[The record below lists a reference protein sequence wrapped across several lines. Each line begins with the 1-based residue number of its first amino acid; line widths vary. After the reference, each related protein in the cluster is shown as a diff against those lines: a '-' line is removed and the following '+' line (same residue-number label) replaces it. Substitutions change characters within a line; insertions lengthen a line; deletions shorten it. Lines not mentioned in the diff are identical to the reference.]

1 MENETLETPAADT
14 PKRITAGK
22 VALIIISSLI
32 GALFI
37 FSAISKAWSVP
48 YFEYIISSQV
58 QVSHEMAAWAARFF
72 IGLEGALGLL
82 LFINILGYRRWV
94 VRACILLLLVFS
106 VHLLYLFFSQ
116 GNDVDCGC
124 MGNLVPM
131 TPGVSLLKNAGLL
144 IGLLVLLKWYKPS
157 EGKVLHI
164 TAIPVTLIFM
174 AIPFFVFPV
183 QKQVHLPLSKLYTT
197 KKSEH
202 PTEELRKGKHIL
214 CLMSLSCEH
223 CRHAAG
229 TIAKMKR
236 SNPSLPFYFALS
248 GGTDSTRATRFA
260 DFIKETQ
267 ADNIPYHFLDKDDF
281 VDMVVL
287 TGSKG
292 VPVILWMQDTTII
305 RKMDGSELDQK
316 EIETW
321 IAH

>member
-1 MENETLETPAADT
+1 MENETWEAPVPDT
-14 PKRITAGK
+14 PKKITTGK
-22 VALIIISSLI
+22 VVLVLICCII
-32 GALFI
+32 GAMFL

-58 QVSHEMAAWAARFF
+58 QVSHELAAWAARFF

-94 VRACILLLLVFS
+94 VKACLALLLIFC

-124 MGNLVPM
+124 MGNLVSM
-131 TPGVSLLKNAGLL
+131 TPGVSLLKNAALL
-144 IGLLVLLKWYKPS
+144 IGLLVLLKWYKPQ
-157 EGKVLHI
+157 EGRVLHI
-164 TAIPVTLIFM
+164 AAIPVTFIFV

-183 QKQVHLPLSKLYTT
+183 EQQLHLPLSKLYTT

-202 PTEELRKGKHIL
+202 PSGELRKGKHVL
-214 CLMSLSCEH
+214 CFMSLSCEH
-223 CRHAAG
+223 CRHAAAA
-229 TIAKMKR
+229 IAKMKR

-248 GGTDSTRATRFA
+248 GGTDSTRAKRFA
-260 DFIKETQ
+260 DFIQETK
-267 ADNIPYHFLDKDDF
+267 ADNIPYHFLDKEDF

-305 RKMDGSELDQK
+305 RRMDGSELDQK

-321 IAH
+321 TAH